1 MSLPASSAATLKQT
15 ILTSIENIPPEGLK
29 EVAAFLEYLH
39 YRFQKQQTEAPKYEP
54 IALGGLWKG
63 TKISEVDIEEIREE
77 MWGSLEKKEL

>member
-1 MSLPASSAATLKQT
+1 MATKMSLPASSAATLKQT

-39 YRFQKQQTEAPKYEP
+39 YRFQKQQIEVPKYKP

-77 MWGSLEKKEL
+77 MW

>member
-1 MSLPASSAATLKQT
+1 VENKMSLPVTSATTLKRT

-39 YRFQKQQTEAPKYEP
+39 YRFQKQQIEAPQYSP

-63 TKISEVDIEEIREE
+63 RQISETDIEEIREE
-77 MWGSLEKKEL
+77 MW

>member
-1 MSLPASSAATLKQT
+1 MNLPVSSAAALKQT

-39 YRFQKQQTEAPKYEP
+39 YRFQKQQTEAPQYKP

-63 TKISEVDIEEIREE
+63 SILPLDNFPI
-77 MWGSLEKKEL
+77 

>member
-1 MSLPASSAATLKQT
+1 MGKRFSFQ
-15 ILTSIENIPPEGLK
+15 NF
-29 EVAAFLEYLH
+29 FLDNQKKKYNFII
-39 YRFQKQQTEAPKYEP
+39 RFQKQQTEAPKYKP